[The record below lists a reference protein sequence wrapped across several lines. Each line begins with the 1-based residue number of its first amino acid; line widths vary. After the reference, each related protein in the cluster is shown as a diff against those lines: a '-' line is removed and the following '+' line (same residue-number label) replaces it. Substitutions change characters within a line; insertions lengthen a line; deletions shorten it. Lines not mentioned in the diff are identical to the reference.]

1 MIALEALTKR
11 YGVGPPAVDA
21 LSLEVVTGEVCAL
34 IGPSGS
40 GKSTTLRMI
49 NRLIEPT
56 SGKIWLDGEDV
67 MSMATVQLR
76 RRMGYVIQQV
86 GLFPHRRVAENIA
99 TVPRLLG
106 WDKAKTK
113 ARVNELL
120 DLVGLDPATY
130 ANRWPHELSGGQ
142 RQRVGVARALG
153 ADPPLLLMDEPFG
166 AIDPVTRHRL
176 QDEFLDL
183 QQRVRKTVVLV
194 THDLE
199 EAVRL
204 GDRIALLSE
213 GGKLEQYATPGEV
226 LGSPASP
233 FVSDF
238 VGADRNLR
246 RLAVVPLKESD
257 VEPIERGAAGAV
269 VAERRVRVGISLKD
283 ALVAVLDAPTGIVAV
298 EDEVGNVTGVLR
310 PSSVHAAARRSL
322 PDAPHGM
329 GVDEDR

>member
-11 YGVGPPAVDA
+11 YGSAPPAVDS

-67 MSMATVQLR
+67 TAMPAVELR
-76 RRMGYVIQQV
+76 RRMGYVIQQI
-86 GLFPHRRVAENIA
+86 GLFPHLSVAENVA

-106 WDKAKTK
+106 WDRARVK
-113 ARVNELL
+113 ARVDELL
-120 DLVGLDPATY
+120 GLVGLDPKVY
-130 ANRWPHELSGGQ
+130 AKRWPHELSGGQ

-166 AIDPVTRHRL
+166 AIDPITRHRL
-176 QDEFLDL
+176 QAEFLDL

-199 EAVRL
+199 EAVLL

-213 GGKLEQYATPGEV
+213 GGHLEQYATPGEV
-226 LGSPASP
+226 LGAPASR
-233 FVSDF
+233 FVADF
-238 VGADRNLR
+238 VGTDRSLR
-246 RLAVVPLKESD
+246 RLAVVPLKASD
-257 VEPIERGAAGAV
+257 ADPFDPGDDRSSLLGGP
-269 VAERRVRVGISLKD
+269 RLHVGVSLRD
-283 ALVAVLDAPTGIVAV
+283 ALVAILDAPGAVVMV
-298 EDEVGNVTGVLR
+298 EDDGGTIVGVLR
-310 PSSVHAAARRSL
+310 PSTVHAAARRSL
-322 PDAPHGM
+322 DDSPPSDS
-329 GVDEDR
+329 

>member
-11 YGVGPPAVDA
+11 YGSGPPAVDA

-67 MSMATVQLR
+67 TRMSPVDLR

-86 GLFPHRRVAENIA
+86 GLFPHQRVADNVA

-106 WDKAKTK
+106 WDKARVR
-113 ARVNELL
+113 ARVSELL
-120 DLVGLDPATY
+120 ELVGLDPAVY
-130 ANRWPHELSGGQ
+130 ARRWPHELSGGQ

-166 AIDPVTRHRL
+166 AIDPITRHRL
-176 QDEFLDL
+176 QAEFLEL
-183 QQRVRKTVVLV
+183 QHRVRKTVVLV

-199 EAVRL
+199 EATL
-204 GDRIALLSE
+204 LADRIALLRE
-213 GGKLEQYATPGEV
+213 GGHLEQYATPGEL
-226 LGSPASP
+226 LGAPATP
-233 FVSDF
+233 FVADF
-238 VGADRNLR
+238 VGEDRGLR
-246 RLAVVPLKESD
+246 RLAVVPLKASD
-257 VEPIERGAAGAV
+257 AEAPGPSDDLPALLEGRRVQVGVSLREALAAILDTPDAVVVVEDDSGAV
-269 VAERRVRVGISLKD
+269 AGL
-283 ALVAVLDAPTGIVAV
+283 
-298 EDEVGNVTGVLR
+298 LR
-310 PSSVHAAARRSL
+310 PGSIHAAARRSL
-322 PDAPHGM
+322 DTQG
-329 GVDEDR
+329 

>member
-1 MIALEALTKR
+1 MVPLEALTKR
-11 YGVGPPAVDA
+11 YGPGPAAVDS

-49 NRLIEPT
+49 NRLIEPS

-67 MSMATVQLR
+67 TRLPPVELR

-86 GLFPHRRVAENIA
+86 GLFPHLNVADNVA

-106 WDKAKTK
+106 WDR
-113 ARVNELL
+113 ARVRNRVVELL
-120 DLVGLDPATY
+120 ELVGLDPLTY
-130 ANRWPHELSGGQ
+130 AKRWPHELSGGQ

-166 AIDPVTRHRL
+166 AIDPVTRYRL
-176 QDEFLDL
+176 QSEFLDL

-204 GDRIALLSE
+204 GDRIALLRE
-213 GGKLEQYATPGEV
+213 GGHLEQYATPGEV
-226 LGSPASP
+226 LGSPATP
-233 FVSDF
+233 FVADF
-238 VGADRNLR
+238 VGTDRSLR
-246 RLAVVPLKESD
+246 RLAVVPLKASD
-257 VEPIERGAAGAV
+257 AEPPGPDDDLATLAGGRRLRVGVSLRDALAAILDTPGAV
-269 VAERRVRVGISLKD
+269 VV
-283 ALVAVLDAPTGIVAV
+283 V
-298 EDEVGNVTGVLR
+298 EDDGGNVAGVLR
-310 PSSVHAAARRSL
+310 PASVHAAARRSL
-322 PDAPHGM
+322 DEAPAEAG
-329 GVDEDR
+329 

>member
-11 YGVGPPAVDA
+11 YGPGPPAVDS

-67 MSMATVQLR
+67 TTMPAVELR

-86 GLFPHRRVAENIA
+86 GLFPHLNVADNVA

-106 WDKAKTK
+106 WDKARVR
-113 ARVNELL
+113 ARVFELL
-120 DLVGLDPATY
+120 ELVGLDPRTY
-130 ANRWPHELSGGQ
+130 ARRWPHELSGGQ

-166 AIDPVTRHRL
+166 AIDPITRYRL
-176 QDEFLDL
+176 QSEFLDL
-183 QQRVRKTVVLV
+183 QHRVRKTVVLV

-204 GDRIALLSE
+204 ADRIALLRE
-213 GGKLEQYATPGEV
+213 GGHLEQYATPGEI
-226 LGSPASP
+226 LGRPASP
-233 FVSDF
+233 FVADF
-238 VGADRNLR
+238 VGGDRSLR
-246 RLAVVPLKESD
+246 RLAVVPLKASD
-257 VEPIERGAAGAV
+257 
-269 VAERRVRVGISLKD
+269 AERPGPDDDLEALSGGHRLRVGISLRD
-283 ALVAVLDAPTGIVAV
+283 ALAAILDVSGAVVVV
-298 EDEVGNVTGVLR
+298 EDDGGNVAGVLR
-310 PSSVHAAARRSL
+310 PGSVHAAARRSL
-322 PDAPHGM
+322 DEPPTEPD
-329 GVDEDR
+329 

>member
-11 YGVGPPAVDA
+11 YGAGPPAVDA

-56 SGKIWLDGEDV
+56 SGTVWLDGEDV
-67 MSMATVQLR
+67 MAMATVQLR

-86 GLFPHRRVAENIA
+86 GLFPHRSVADNVA

-106 WDKAKTK
+106 WDRAKTK
-113 ARVNELL
+113 ARVTELL
-120 DLVGLDPATY
+120 DLVGLDPTIY
-130 ANRWPHELSGGQ
+130 AKRWPHELSGGQ

-233 FVSDF
+233 FVADF

-257 VEPIERGAAGAV
+257 AEPIEPGAAGAV
-269 VAERRVRVGISLKD
+269 LAERRVRVGVSLKD

-298 EDEVGNVTGVLR
+298 EDEVGNVTGILR

-322 PDAPHGM
+322 PDPEGAGTPG
-329 GVDEDR
+329 

>member
-11 YGVGPPAVDA
+11 YGSGPPAVDS
-21 LSLEVVTGEVCAL
+21 LSLEVVSGEVCAL

-67 MSMATVQLR
+67 TTMPAVELR

-86 GLFPHRRVAENIA
+86 GLFPHLNVADNVA

-106 WDKAKTK
+106 WSKGRTRD
-113 ARVNELL
+113 RVRELL
-120 DLVGLDPATY
+120 DLVGLDPKLF
-130 ANRWPHELSGGQ
+130 ANRWPHQLSGGQ

-166 AIDPVTRHRL
+166 AIDPITRHRL
-176 QDEFLDL
+176 QAEFLEL

-213 GGKLEQYATPGEV
+213 GGHLEQYATPGEV
-226 LGSPASP
+226 LGSPANA
-233 FVSDF
+233 FVADF
-238 VGADRNLR
+238 VGNDRSLR
-246 RLAVVPLKESD
+246 RLAVVALKASD
-257 VEPIERGAAGAV
+257 AEAPEPGDDVPTLLRSG
-269 VAERRVRVGISLKD
+269 RVKVGDSLRD
-283 ALVAVLDAPTGIVAV
+283 ALVAILDAAGGVVAV
-298 EDEVGNVTGVLR
+298 EDDSGAVVGVLR
-310 PSSVHAAARRSL
+310 PSSVQAAARRSL
-322 PDAPHGM
+322 DDAPP
-329 GVDEDR
+329 VEA